1 MQPNF
6 YYLDQFKIK
15 MQKLYTILALCM
27 ISVSAAWAQTGGLK
41 GNVNTADGHPAV
53 HVSISL
59 KGTRFGAV
67 SNTEGAFVIEK
78 ITPGNY
84 VVRVTLVGLQ
94 PVEKDIE
101 IKDGETTL
109 SDFVLDESS
118 QQLQEVVVTGGNSF
132 KTDQTSPSLRL
143 ATPILEAPQNI
154 QVIGRRVLADQQI
167 FDMLEGVTRNVSGA
181 TRVEHWDNYALIY
194 MRGSQIGAFRNGMNV
209 QMPWGPLAEDVSM
222 VDRIEFVKG
231 PAGFMLANGDPSGFY
246 NVVTKKPTGQTRG
259 EVGFSL
265 GSFDT
270 YRTTLDLDGK
280 LSKDGKLLY
289 RLNVMGQLKGSH
301 RDFEFNNRYSIV
313 PVLKYQVDEKTAI
326 TLEYT
331 RQFSQMSI
339 LGTNNAFAKTG
350 YAVLP
355 RNFTIAEPNL
365 APTNINDNSI
375 LAILEH
381 KINNDWRF
389 TAQAAFFKYNQV
401 GSSVWPQGFVPNS
414 DSLMQRGVSIWDVL
428 GLSKTGQM
436 FINGTKKTGN
446 VVHRILGG
454 FDMSTKEYY
463 HDWSQNYALGDSTF
477 NIYKPVYG
485 VSPAPV
491 LDRSKSIKERSVKYI
506 NGYTALYIQDELG
519 FWENKLRLTLAGR
532 YTTLKTGNPYDG
544 NYKGSKFTPRVG
556 LSYSI
561 DKSSTAYFVYDQ
573 SFSENFGT
581 DWQGKSFDP
590 KTGNNLEFG
599 LKRGWLNDKW
609 SSTLSFYQITKNNVL
624 TADLEHSVGAISFM
638 KQNGQQKVKGIEW
651 DIRGEIL
658 KGLDVMINYAY
669 TKATVTKDSDESVIG
684 NQVAGSSKHVQNTW
698 LSYSQRDGDLEGL
711 GLSLG
716 YQYQAGR
723 SPWYVF
729 DNSANSLPNYF
740 RLDGGITFKKDKIA
754 FNLLV
759 NNILNKY
766 LYSGAPYTWG
776 GYYYWQTEP
785 GTNFRLSIGYKF

>member
-1 MQPNF
+1 MKN
-6 YYLDQFKIK
+6 
-15 MQKLYTILALCM
+15 LYIVLWLSILPLTATL
-27 ISVSAAWAQTGGLK
+27 AQTGRLK
-41 GNVNTADGHPAV
+41 GFVHTADGQPAV
-53 HVSISL
+53 HVSVSL
-59 KGTRFGAV
+59 KGTRHGAV
-67 SNTEGAFVIEK
+67 SNTEGSYLIDR
-78 ITPGNY
+78 ITPGTY
-84 VVRVTLVGLQ
+84 IVRVSLVGLESLENE
-94 PVEKDIE
+94 VE
-101 IKDGETTL
+101 IKSGETAT
-109 SDFVLDESS
+109 SDFVLDESAH
-118 QQLQEVVVTGGNSF
+118 QLQEVVVTGGSSF

-143 ATPILEAPQNI
+143 ATPILETPQNI
-154 QVIGRRVLADQQI
+154 QIIGRRVLADQQI

-209 QMPWGPLAEDVSM
+209 QMPWGPLTEDVSM

-259 EVGFSL
+259 EVGFAL

-280 LSKDGKLLY
+280 LSKNGKLLY
-289 RLNVMGQLKGSH
+289 RLNLMGQLKGSH
-301 RDFEFNNRYSIV
+301 RDFEYNNRYSIV
-313 PVLKYQVDEKTAI
+313 PVLKYQVDDKTAI

-339 LGTNNAFAKTG
+339 LGTNNAFSKTG

-355 RNFTIAEPNL
+355 RNFTSAEPNL

-381 KINNDWRF
+381 KINTNWRF

-401 GSSVWPQGFVPNS
+401 GSSVWPQRYLANN

-436 FINGTKKTGN
+436 FINGTAKTGN
-446 VVHRILGG
+446 VVHRMLGG
-454 FDMSTKEYY
+454 IDMSTKEYY

-477 NIYKPVYG
+477 NVYKPVYG
-485 VSPAPV
+485 FAAPPP
-491 LDRSKSIKERSVKYI
+491 LDRSLSIKERSVRYT

-519 FWENKLRLTLAGR
+519 FWNNRLRLTLAGR
-532 YTTLKTGNPYDG
+532 YTKLKTGNPYDG
-544 NYKGSKFTPRVG
+544 SYTAGKFTPRLG

-590 KTGNNLEFG
+590 KTGNNMEFG

-624 TADLEHSVGAISFM
+624 TADLEHSIGGIAFSR
-638 KQNGQQKVKGIEW
+638 QNGQQKVKGVEW
-651 DIRGEIL
+651 DIRGEIA

-669 TKATVTKDSDESVIG
+669 TNATVTKDSDASVVG

-698 LSYSQRDGDLEGL
+698 LSYSLRNGDLKGL

-716 YQYQAGR
+716 YQYQVGR
-723 SPWYVF
+723 APWFVF
-729 DNSANSLPNYF
+729 DNSTNSLPDYF
-740 RLDGGITFKKDKIA
+740 RLDGGITFKKDQIS

-766 LYSGAPYTWG
+766 LYSGAPYSWG

-785 GTNFRLSIGYKF
+785 GTNFRLSVGYKF

>member
-1 MQPNF
+1 
-6 YYLDQFKIK
+6 
-15 MQKLYTILALCM
+15 MQKLYIVLVLCALSFTC
-27 ISVSAAWAQTGGLK
+27 AFAQTGSLK
-41 GNVNTADGHPAV
+41 GTVNTADGGPAV

-59 KGTRFGAV
+59 KGTRIGAV
-67 SNTEGAFVIEK
+67 SNSEGNYLIEK
-78 ITPGNY
+78 IQPGKY
-84 VVRVTLVGLQ
+84 QVRVTLVGLQ

-101 IKDGETTL
+101 ITSGEITS

-209 QMPWGPLAEDVSM
+209 QMTWGPLAEDVSM

-246 NVVTKKPTGQTRG
+246 NVVTKKPTGKTRG
-259 EVGFSL
+259 EVGFTL

-289 RLNVMGQLKGSH
+289 RLNLMGQLKGSH
-301 RDFEFNNRYSIV
+301 RDFEYNNRYSIV
-313 PVLKYQVDEKTAI
+313 PVIKYQVDEKTAV

-339 LGTNNAFAKTG
+339 MGTNNAFSKKG
-350 YAVLP
+350 YAELP
-355 RNFTIAEPNL
+355 RNFTTAEPNL
-365 APTNINDNSI
+365 APTDINDNSI

-401 GSSVWPQGFVPNS
+401 GSTVWPQRFLPSN

-428 GLSKTGQM
+428 GLSKMGQM
-436 FINGTKKTGN
+436 FINGTQKTGT

-463 HDWSQNYALGDSTF
+463 HDFAQNYALGDSTF

-485 VSPAPV
+485 IATAPV
-491 LDRSKSIKERSVKYI
+491 LDRSRSIKERSVRYT
-506 NGYTALYIQDELG
+506 NGYTALYVQDELG

-532 YTTLKTGNPYDG
+532 YTTLKTSTYYDG
-544 NYKGSKFTPRVG
+544 SYKTSKFTPRVG

-561 DKSSTAYFVYDQ
+561 DKSSALYLIYDQ
-573 SFSENFGT
+573 SFSENYGT

-590 KTGNNLEFG
+590 KTGNNMEVG

-624 TADLEHSVGAISFM
+624 TADLEHSTGGITFNR
-638 KQNGQQKVKGIEW
+638 QNGQQKVKGIEW

-669 TKATVTKDSDESVIG
+669 TNAKVTKDSDESVVG

-698 LSYSQRDGDLEGL
+698 ISYNLREGSLKGL

-716 YQYQAGR
+716 YQYQQGR
-723 SPWYVF
+723 APWYVF
-729 DNSANSLPNYF
+729 DNSANSLPDYF
-740 RLDGGITFKKDKIA
+740 RLDGGITFKSDKISY
-754 FNLLV
+754 NLLV

-785 GTNFRLSIGYKF
+785 GTNFRLSVSYKF